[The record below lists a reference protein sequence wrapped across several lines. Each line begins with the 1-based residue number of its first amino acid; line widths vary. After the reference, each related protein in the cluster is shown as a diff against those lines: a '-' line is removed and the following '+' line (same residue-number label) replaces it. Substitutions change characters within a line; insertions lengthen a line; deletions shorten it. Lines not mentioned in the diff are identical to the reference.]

1 MDRNHATGPV
11 VIIYCLGCTAE
22 VKLVM
27 LVILSLSSALG
38 AAKEVTVL
46 LVSEVDIVVSV
57 RMRELGW
64 VIPVILP
71 S

>member
-1 MDRNHATGPV
+1 M

-22 VKLVM
+22 VKLVL